1 MTLIWFL
8 IVLGVL
14 VFVHELGHFVVAKLC
29 GVYVECFSL
38 GFGPR
43 LLWLRIGETEYRIS
57 AIPLGGYV
65 RMAGQSDLAEDVEQ
79 EAATRYAHV
88 APGRRFDRKPVV
100 TRMAIILA
108 GPIMNLLF
116 AVPIVFLVL
125 VTGEGRPL
133 ALDATVIGRIAPS
146 SPAAQAGL
154 RPGDRILAADGQ
166 AMTSWQQWQRY
177 VRNHIGTP
185 LQLTYLHRSATNTV
199 ELTPGINTELGYM
212 GIGVEQMQRAQ
223 VLAIASN
230 SPAAAT
236 SLRVG
241 DVVDRLIGVRTTDLS
256 FPDLLR
262 ELRARPEKKTKL
274 GIKRFPAERY
284 NDQSNEFETA
294 DVLVTLARV
303 GSLQE
308 CDLLGNIVVRR
319 DTTPTNFPLQT
330 GDRIVAI
337 NDRPLA
343 PADVSDAVRLLPAGD
358 AAISC
363 ERLETM
369 RWRIFKR
376 RTLTNVSVRISDAG
390 FLGVVFNAAEQRV
403 KYHPR
408 AALRQSLI
416 DSYEMLVDTLTS
428 LRIIVRERL
437 GVRALAGPVTI
448 ARMTGEAAQGGM
460 DVLLRFMLIITIN
473 LGILNLLPLPVLD
486 GGHVVLLLIEGI
498 LRRPLPTKLVLW
510 IWKIGLVLLL
520 TLLSMVMFNDIVLW
534 IEHKESLCVGLGTV
548 LDHIMRW

>member
-177 VRNHIGTP
+177 VPI
-185 LQLTYLHRSATNTV
+185 
-199 ELTPGINTELGYM
+199 
-212 GIGVEQMQRAQ
+212 
-223 VLAIASN
+223 
-230 SPAAAT
+230 
-236 SLRVG
+236 
-241 DVVDRLIGVRTTDLS
+241 
-256 FPDLLR
+256 
-262 ELRARPEKKTKL
+262 
-274 GIKRFPAERY
+274 
-284 NDQSNEFETA
+284 
-294 DVLVTLARV
+294 
-303 GSLQE
+303 
-308 CDLLGNIVVRR
+308 
-319 DTTPTNFPLQT
+319 
-330 GDRIVAI
+330 
-337 NDRPLA
+337 
-343 PADVSDAVRLLPAGD
+343 
-358 AAISC
+358 
-363 ERLETM
+363 
-369 RWRIFKR
+369 
-376 RTLTNVSVRISDAG
+376 
-390 FLGVVFNAAEQRV
+390 
-403 KYHPR
+403 
-408 AALRQSLI
+408 
-416 DSYEMLVDTLTS
+416 
-428 LRIIVRERL
+428 
-437 GVRALAGPVTI
+437 
-448 ARMTGEAAQGGM
+448 
-460 DVLLRFMLIITIN
+460 
-473 LGILNLLPLPVLD
+473 
-486 GGHVVLLLIEGI
+486 
-498 LRRPLPTKLVLW
+498 
-510 IWKIGLVLLL
+510 
-520 TLLSMVMFNDIVLW
+520 
-534 IEHKESLCVGLGTV
+534 
-548 LDHIMRW
+548 